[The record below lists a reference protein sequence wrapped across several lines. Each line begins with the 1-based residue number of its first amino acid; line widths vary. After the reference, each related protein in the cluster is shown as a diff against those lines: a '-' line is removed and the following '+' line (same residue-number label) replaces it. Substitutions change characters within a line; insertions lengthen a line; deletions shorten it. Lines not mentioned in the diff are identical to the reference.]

1 MNFVTWL
8 NFSGPRFHDPYHT
21 ELFWRINYFTY
32 GNHWDQYQMH
42 GIPCHLVYLLEA
54 AVNGPAFCLA
64 DCMRYMTH
72 GGGCLWYIPPFMSF
86 QLGTRLLVLGLY
98 RMNSD
103 SLMACV
109 LEYSCNLLSH
119 CFFSSFPISQS
130 PWVLVIFLQS
140 SGEKYIYIYII
151 YII

>member
-1 MNFVTWL
+1 
-8 NFSGPRFHDPYHT
+8 
-21 ELFWRINYFTY
+21 
-32 GNHWDQYQMH
+32 MH

-64 DCMRYMTH
+64 DCMRYMTR

-109 LEYSCNLLSH
+109 LEHSCNLLSH

-140 SGEKYIYIYII
+140 SCEKYIYILFI
-151 YII
+151 